1 MLQNKLSHFA
11 IINKITDK
19 YHRRM
24 KMILKIILGIVIGGV
39 LGYFYNKKIGCK
51 SGNCPITSS
60 KIGSIIY
67 GMILG
72 LMISSSF

>member
-1 MLQNKLSHFA
+1 
-11 IINKITDK
+11 
-19 YHRRM
+19 M